1 MMENRQILGGADAR
15 RPTVLAAQHVSKSF
29 GAALVLDDV
38 SVSLEIGSFHALLGE
53 NGAGKSTLV
62 KCLMGFHK
70 ADRGAI
76 LLDGQKIQVNSPRD
90 AHDLGVGMVY
100 QQFTLVPSL
109 TGTENLVM
117 SRANV
122 PARIDWETERR
133 ALHARLREFPF
144 QVPMDVP
151 VSSLAAGERQ
161 KLEIL
166 KQLYLQRRFLIL
178 DEPTS
183 VLTPGEADSVLGY
196 VAEMTRR
203 GDLGALMI
211 THKFR
216 EVEAFADK
224 VSVLRRGRLVGT
236 KTTKSLS
243 TADMAAMMMGDAPVA
258 EPLKRKA
265 LVVDPARLEFIG
277 VFAQNDLGKPALSE
291 FNLKVGG
298 GEIVGVAGVSG
309 NGQRELIEVIS
320 GQRTIESGRIFVKGR
335 PFEPTREHCVE
346 HKVYVL
352 QEEPMSSA
360 LVPTMSVAE
369 NISFRAFDRPPIAS
383 HRWLF
388 SPSRMRRFA
397 SDLASDY
404 RVVAPSIDSKIST
417 LSGGNVQRAVLAR
430 ELSNEVNVLVV
441 ANPCFGLDFST
452 VQEVHSRIMD
462 QRNKGAAVLLITEDL
477 DEILTLA
484 DRIVVISG
492 GRLRFSSRVADTD
505 RSTVGQHMGG
515 G

>member
-1 MMENRQILGGADAR
+1 MMGDGRMASDLDTVRPQI
-15 RPTVLAAQHVSKSF
+15 LAAQHVSKSF
-29 GAALVLDDV
+29 GGKCVLDDV
-38 SVSLEIGSFHALLGE
+38 SLSLETGSFHALLGE

-70 ADRGAI
+70 ADSGAI
-76 LLDGQKIQVNSPRD
+76 LLDGRNIQVDSPRD
-90 AHDLGVGMVY
+90 AHDLGIGMVY

-117 SRANV
+117 SRRHV
-122 PARIDWETERR
+122 PTRIDWDTERR
-133 ALHARLREFPF
+133 LLTSRLREFPF

-183 VLTPGEADSVLGY
+183 VLTPGEADRVLGY
-196 VAEMTRR
+196 IVEMTRR
-203 GDLGALMI
+203 GELGVLMI

-236 KTTKSLS
+236 EAADSL
-243 TADMAAMMMGDAPVA
+243 TAADMAVMMMGNAPAA
-258 EPLKRKA
+258 EPLNRTA
-265 LVVDPARLEFIG
+265 LPDDPARLEFVA
-277 VFAQNDLGKPALSE
+277 VFAHNDLGKPALSE
-291 FNLKVGG
+291 FDLKVGG

-309 NGQRELIEVIS
+309 NGQRELVEVIS
-320 GQRTIESGRIFVKGR
+320 GQRAIDSGRIFVKGH
-335 PFEPTREHCVE
+335 PFEPTRDRCVQQ
-346 HKVYVL
+346 KVYVL
-352 QEEPMSSA
+352 QEEPMLSA
-360 LVPTMSVAE
+360 LVPEMSVAE
-369 NISFRAFDRPPIAS
+369 NISFRAFDRPPIAK
-383 HRWLF
+383 RWLF

-397 SDLASDY
+397 DNLAAEY
-404 RVVAPSIDSKIST
+404 RVVAPSVDAKIST

-430 ELSNEVNVLVV
+430 ELSNEIDVLVV

-452 VQEVHSRIMD
+452 VREVHSRIME
-462 QRNKGAAVLLITEDL
+462 QRNNGAAVLLVTEDL
-477 DEILTLA
+477 DEIMALA

-492 GRLRFSSRVADTD
+492 GRLRFSARVADTD
-505 RSTVGQHMGG
+505 RSTVGRYMGG